1 LRKLLHKTLLR
12 SLKNAS
18 AFISSPVVRTLV
30 YANVF
35 ISLCALSQVL
45 LTYHLFPLPVNFENN
60 SYLLFVF
67 LATYLQYNLQRG
79 YAITQTNFHTDRS
92 LWLTKHKKVLFFT
105 CIGALGILCFLCR
118 HLSWTSIIIMGV
130 AEIISNLYY
139 LPPFNL
145 RKYGYIKPFLIS
157 AIWVVSCNAVP
168 LIENQLFTTHCIWL
182 LVSQFIFIGVLC
194 MLFDIKDADDDYVS
208 GVNTY
213 ANILGM
219 KFTKAFCYVLTI
231 ISSACFY
238 FFMPD
243 PASLVKIIVLGLLTC
258 LAIYLT
264 DDRKHSFYYYLFVDG
279 LLLVQTVLFFV

>member
-1 LRKLLHKTLLR
+1 MR
-12 SLKNAS
+12 SLKNAN
-18 AFISSPVVRTLV
+18 AFISSPIVKTLV

-35 ISLCALSQVL
+35 ISFCALSQVL
-45 LTYHLFPLPVNFENN
+45 LTYHLFPIPVNFENN

-79 YAITQTNFHTDRS
+79 YSVSQTNLYTDRS
-92 LWLTKHKKVLFFT
+92 LWMTKHKKIILLTAFAAICGLF
-105 CIGALGILCFLCR
+105 FLCR
-118 HLSWTSIIIMGV
+118 HLSWTSIIIMGG

-145 RKYGYIKPFLIS
+145 RKHGYFKPFLIS
-157 AIWVVSCNAVP
+157 AIWVISSIAVP

-182 LVSQFIFIGVLC
+182 IASQFIFIGVLC

-219 KFTKAFCYVLTI
+219 KFTKILCYILI
-231 ISSACFY
+231 LISSFCFY
-238 FFMPD
+238 MFMPEA
-243 PASLVKIIVLGLLTC
+243 ASLVKICILGILAL

-279 LLLVQTVLFFV
+279 LLIVQTGLFFV

>member
-1 LRKLLHKTLLR
+1 MPGLLQKTRLR
-12 SLKNAS
+12 SLKNAN
-18 AFISSPVVRTLV
+18 AFISSPLIKTLV

-35 ISLCALSQVL
+35 ISFCALSQVL
-45 LTYHLFPLPVNFENN
+45 LTYHLFPIPVNFDNN

-79 YAITQTNFHTDRS
+79 YAITQLNLHTERS
-92 LWLTKHKKVLFFT
+92 FWLTKYKKLMFFSVLASLIVVLF
-105 CIGALGILCFLCR
+105 LCNS
-118 HLSWTSIIIMGV
+118 LSWTSIIIMGA

-145 RKYGYIKPFLIS
+145 RKHGYIKPFLIS
-157 AIWVVSCNAVP
+157 AIWVISSIVVP

-182 LVSQFIFIGVLC
+182 IASQFIFIGVLC

-219 KFTKAFCYVLTI
+219 KFTKNFCYVLVL
-231 ISSACFY
+231 ISAFCFY
-238 FFMPD
+238 RFLPGA
-243 PASLVKIIVLGLLTC
+243 ASLIKISILGLLTF

-279 LLLVQTVLFFV
+279 LLLMQTGLFFI

>member
-1 LRKLLHKTLLR
+1 M
-12 SLKNAS
+12 KNAN

-35 ISLCALSQVL
+35 ISICALSQVL

-79 YAITQTNFHTDRS
+79 YAITQNNFHTDRS
-92 LWLTKHKKVLFFT
+92 LWLTEHKKILFFT
-105 CIGALGILCFLCR
+105 CIAALGILFFLCW

-157 AIWVVSCNAVP
+157 AIWVISSIVVP

-182 LVSQFIFIGVLC
+182 IASQFIFIGVLC

-219 KFTKAFCYVLTI
+219 KFTKGFCYVLTL
-231 ISSACFY
+231 ISSICFY
-238 FFMPD
+238 MFMPE
-243 PASLVKIIVLGLLTC
+243 AATLLKIIILGLLTF

-279 LLLVQTVLFFV
+279 LLIVQTVLFFV